1 MLRNQLPADELA
13 HVRDEIRALRAREV
27 ELRKCF
33 TDDCDNGLY
42 EGFEFDVVVRIQ
54 QRRVLNKDRLPA
66 AILNDPQYF
75 DTKFSPVV
83 RVMPRKE
90 PQLPLGASD
99 ADVIASGDSFEVVE
113 AWTQAPMIGENLP
126 A

>member
-13 HVRDEIRALRAREV
+13 QVRDGIRALRAREI

-54 QRRVLNKDRLPA
+54 QRRVLNKDRLPDV
-66 AILNDPQYF
+66 ILNDPQYF
-75 DTKFSPVV
+75 DTKYSPIV
-83 RVMPRKE
+83 RVVPRDE
-90 PQLPLGASD
+90 PRLPLGFSD
-99 ADVIASGDSFEVVE
+99 KNVVASGDSFEVVE
-113 AWTQAPMIGENLP
+113 AWTETP
-126 A
+126 